1 MVRKKFAYS
10 HSVLRNGVNSDFW
23 LSAGF
28 DQSNKIR
35 NFRSWEWIAARLMT
49 LPEPGKL
56 GDLDFDQ
63 NFEN

>member
-10 HSVLRNGVNSDFW
+10 HSVLRNGVNSDW
-23 LSAGF
+23 
-28 DQSNKIR
+28 
-35 NFRSWEWIAARLMT
+35 NFRLLEWIAARPMT